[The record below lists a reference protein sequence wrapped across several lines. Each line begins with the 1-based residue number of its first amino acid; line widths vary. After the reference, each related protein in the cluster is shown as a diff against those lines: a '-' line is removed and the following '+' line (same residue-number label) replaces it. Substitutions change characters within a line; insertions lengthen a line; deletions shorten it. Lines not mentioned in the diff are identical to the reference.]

1 MIAVFYPGSSI
12 DNKEFVKHLIKLVY
26 WPIYGEMTFREIAE
40 HEEADFSAEKMFY
53 GYVSTMIYVCLAKI
67 LLLNIVIA
75 MFSNTFEEIN
85 KNSTELWK
93 FNRLKLIYKYDEFYY
108 KFPIPPPFSLIS
120 NCLQNLT
127 LLFNCFL
134 KNSNNEKTKKKQIKL
149 EFPKVDEKLLGIFLI
164 FKIYNFMFQFFFL

>member
-1 MIAVFYPGSSI
+1 
-12 DNKEFVKHLIKLVY
+12 
-26 WPIYGEMTFREIAE
+26 MTFREIAE
-40 HEEADFSAEKMFY
+40 DADFSSEKMFY
-53 GYVSTMIYVCLAKI
+53 GYVSTMIYVCLANI

-120 NCLQNLT
+120 NSIQNFSM
-127 LLFNCFL
+127 LFNCFV
-134 KNSNNEKTKKKQIKL
+134 KHSNIEKTKKKQIKL

-164 FKIYNFMFQFFFL
+164 F

>member
-1 MIAVFYPGSSI
+1 
-12 DNKEFVKHLIKLVY
+12 
-26 WPIYGEMTFREIAE
+26 MTFRDLGES
-40 HEEADFSAEKMFY
+40 EEAGFSSEKLFY
-53 GYVSTMIYVCLAKI
+53 GYVSTMVYVCLANV

-108 KFPIPPPFSLIS
+108 KFPIPPPFSLFS
-120 NCLQNLT
+120 NFLQNLV

-134 KNSNNEKTKKKQIKL
+134 KNSNIEKTKKKQIKL
-149 EFPKVDEKLLGIFLI
+149 EFPKIDERLLGIFLI
-164 FKIYNFMFQFFFL
+164 FKIIIILYKFQFFLLL

>member
-1 MIAVFYPGSSI
+1 
-12 DNKEFVKHLIKLVY
+12 
-26 WPIYGEMTFREIAE
+26 
-40 HEEADFSAEKMFY
+40 
-53 GYVSTMIYVCLAKI
+53 
-67 LLLNIVIA
+67 

-120 NCLQNLT
+120 NSIQNFSM
-127 LLFNCFL
+127 LFNCFV
-134 KNSNNEKTKKKQIKL
+134 KHSNIEKTKKKQIKL

-164 FKIYNFMFQFFFL
+164 F

>member
-12 DNKEFVKHLIKLVY
+12 NNKEFVKHLVKLVY

-40 HEEADFSAEKMFY
+40 HEEADFSAEKMFF
-53 GYVSTMIYVCLAKI
+53 GYVSTMIYVCLANI

-108 KFPIPPPFSLIS
+108 KFPIPPPFSLFS
-120 NCLQNLT
+120 NFLQNLV

-134 KNSNNEKTKKKQIKL
+134 KNSNIEKTKKT
-149 EFPKVDEKLLGIFLI
+149 
-164 FKIYNFMFQFFFL
+164 N

>member
-53 GYVSTMIYVCLAKI
+53 GYVSTMIYVCLANI

-134 KNSNNEKTKKKQIKL
+134 KNSNNEKTKKNKL
-149 EFPKVDEKLLGIFLI
+149 
-164 FKIYNFMFQFFFL
+164 N